1 MAILGAVVPA
11 FPQSGPAGVTPVR
24 GVEHGAPLR
33 LLAPVKIGLKN
44 IKAITQISYSVEEFT
59 ERECEILV
67 GSNDLGETGLRER
80 REILKSVTEF

>member
-44 IKAITQISYSVEEFT
+44 IKAITQISYSVEEPADCWT
-59 ERECEILV
+59 IRGYSKYQGI
-67 GSNDLGETGLRER
+67 
-80 REILKSVTEF
+80 